1 MDKTMNPIVVV
12 GSGMAGYT
20 LARELRKLS
29 ADAPLLMITADDA
42 IYYSKP
48 VLSNALSG
56 GKHPDQI
63 SMGDHVKMT
72 EQLQASIM
80 PHTQVLAIDKISK
93 TLTLR
98 NDAGIITQAYD
109 KLVLAVGANPIRL
122 PISGDGASDIH
133 VINSLIDYK
142 SFHAALALKDQKRVL
157 LLGAGLIGCE
167 FANDLLTTDHD
178 VTVVD
183 LAPQPLGRLLPE
195 EIAIAFQKQL
205 ESKGIRFALGTT
217 LQNIE
222 HVAGGLR
229 VALANGQCFE
239 VDIVLSAVGL
249 KPNTE
254 LAHAAD
260 LIVNRGI
267 QVNQSLQTSDA
278 DIYAMG
284 DCAEVE
290 GHLLPYVMPLM
301 QQARALAKTL
311 TGNPSLVHYP
321 AMPVSVKTPAA
332 PLVVLPPPVGKAVE
346 WAFEVLEDG
355 MIAKALTGDVLQGFI
370 LLGATATK
378 QRMTLTKLVPDLMA
392 IPVDL

>member
-1 MDKTMNPIVVV
+1 MNPIVVV

-29 ADAPLLMITADDA
+29 ADAPLLIITADDA
-42 IYYSKP
+42 INYSKP

-63 SMGDHVKMT
+63 GMGDHAKMT
-72 EQLQASIM
+72 EQLKASIM
-80 PHTQVLAIDKISK
+80 AHTHVLEINKAAK

-98 NDAGIITQAYD
+98 NDSGIITQPYD
-109 KLVLAVGANPIRL
+109 KLVLAVGASPIKL
-122 PISGDGASDIH
+122 PISGDGASE
-133 VINSLIDYK
+133 VYAINSLIHYK
-142 SFHAALALKDQKRVL
+142 TFHAALAQKDQKRVL

-167 FANDLLTTDHD
+167 FANDLLTTHHD

-183 LAPQPLGRLLPE
+183 LAPRPLGRLLPE
-195 EIAIAFQKQL
+195 EVATAFQKQL
-205 ESKGIRFALGTT
+205 EAKGIKFALGTT
-217 LQNIE
+217 VQNIE
-222 HVAGGLR
+222 HVPTGLK
-229 VALANGQCFE
+229 VDLANGQTFE

-249 KPNTE
+249 RPNTE
-254 LAHAAD
+254 LAHAAG
-260 LIVNRGI
+260 ITINRGI
-267 QVNQSLQTSDA
+267 EVGQSLQTSEA

-301 QQARALAKTL
+301 QQARALAQTL

-332 PLVVLPPPVGKAVE
+332 PLVVLPPPLGTTVTWE
-346 WAFEVLEDG
+346 FEVLEDG
-355 MIAKALTGDVLQGFI
+355 MIAKALTGEVLQGFI
-370 LLGATATK
+370 LLGPTATK
-378 QRMTLTKLVPDLMA
+378 QRMTLTKLVPDLLA
-392 IPVDL
+392 LPAV

>member
-1 MDKTMNPIVVV
+1 MNPIVVV

-29 ADAPLLMITADDA
+29 ADAPLLIITADDA
-42 IYYSKP
+42 INYSKP

-63 SMGDHVKMT
+63 GMGDHAKMT
-72 EQLQASIM
+72 EQLKASIM
-80 PHTQVLAIDKISK
+80 PHTQVLEINKVAK

-98 NDAGIITQAYD
+98 NDAGIITQLYD
-109 KLVLAVGANPIRL
+109 KLVLAVGASPIRL
-122 PISGDGASDIH
+122 PISGDGASD
-133 VINSLIDYK
+133 VYAINSLIHYK
-142 SFHAALALKDQKRVL
+142 NFHAALAQKDQKRVL

-183 LAPQPLGRLLPE
+183 LAPRPLGRLLPE
-195 EIAIAFQKQL
+195 EVATAFQKQL
-205 ESKGIRFALGTT
+205 EAKGIRFALGTT
-217 LQNIE
+217 VQSID
-222 HVAGGLR
+222 HAPTGLK
-229 VALANGQCFE
+229 VNLANGQSFE

-260 LIVNRGI
+260 LTINRGI
-267 QVNQSLQTSDA
+267 QVNQSLQTSHA

-301 QQARALAKTL
+301 QQARALAQTL

-332 PLVVLPPPVGKAVE
+332 PLVVLPPPMGLIVE
-346 WAFEVLEDG
+346 WTFEVLEDG
-355 MIAKALTGDVLQGFI
+355 MIAKAFTGDVLQGFI
-370 LLGATATK
+370 LLGTTATK
-378 QRMTLTKLVPDLMA
+378 QRMALTKLVPDLMA
-392 IPVDL
+392 LPI